1 MPRQQV
7 LQPPAPPEPPVELPP
22 AVTDDHRDDL
32 LQIPWGA
39 IGVGLGGG
47 VALLV
52 VVAVLATVD
61 GVSAVLLGGG
71 LTLRPVTPVTTNKPQ
86 DPIAVPPAPTA
97 DVTGKLS
104 DGRVY
109 WTWQPTQQAGMHYAV
124 TVRRSGREDLTRE
137 VVLSALDV
145 EAVPG
150 RNCATV
156 VRVGPDGRESSGSK
170 AVWRCRDQPPRAT
183 DPTTYS

>member
-71 LTLRPVTPVTTNKPQ
+71 LTVRPVTPVTTNKPQ
-86 DPIAVPPAPTA
+86 DPIAAPPAPAA